1 MGSLLRQIERSKNWL
16 ARFRASDG
24 KWLQRTTGT
33 PDRKLA
39 EQILQQFEND
49 ARTAEYNGGLVIK
62 KVVDNAMD
70 MHQRATGRSLRFPT
84 LRAFFADFLTSKS
97 INKKTATIASYRKTV
112 NLFLEHM
119 GAEADKPVIRVQPAD
134 VQSFIKARMAQGAA
148 PATVRQGIVVLRMMF
163 KRALD
168 EGMCAI
174 NPAATVEVPDGESQT
189 KLPFTDEEVQ
199 RILKTCPNEE
209 WRTLVFLGYYTGAR
223 MGDCLGLTW
232 ASFDLG
238 DTPKLTYKQKKTGK
252 GSKGWVTIAVHPALH
267 KRLLDWRQ
275 ASKAGKDGPILPGLT
290 AKALGGNTGPSTL
303 FVQLVKA
310 AGIDPCY
317 ATTGRSKQPRKC
329 FHSFRTTLVTR
340 MQSLE
345 IPQEVRMNIVGHAS
359 ADVHKGYSQ
368 GEWNSVRSAINKLPD
383 LST

>member
-1 MGSLLRQIERSKNWL
+1 MASLFRQISRSKNWL
-16 ARFRASDG
+16 VHFRGSDG
-24 KWLQRTTGT
+24 KWLQRSTGT
-33 PDRKLA
+33 PDKKLA
-39 EQILQQFEND
+39 EQIKQQFERD
-49 ARTAEYNGGLVIK
+49 ARTAEFNGGLLIK
-62 KVVDNAMD
+62 KVVENAME
-70 MHQRATGRSLRFPT
+70 MHERVTGRNLRFPT

-119 GAEADKPVIRVQPAD
+119 GAEADKPVIRVQPSD
-134 VQSFIKARMAQGAA
+134 VQAFIKARMDQGAA

-163 KRALD
+163 KRAVD

-199 RILKTCPNEE
+199 RILKACPSEE
-209 WRTLVFLGYYTGAR
+209 WRTLVFIGYYTGAR

-232 ASFDLG
+232 SAFDLG
-238 DTPKLTYKQKKTGK
+238 DTPKLTYQQKKTGK
-252 GSKGWVTIAVHPALH
+252 GSKGWVTIAVHPALK
-267 KRLLDWRQ
+267 KRLLEWRQ
-275 ASKAGKDGPILPGLT
+275 ASKAGTEGPVLPGLT
-290 AKALGGNTGPSTL
+290 ATALGGNTGPSTL
-303 FVQLVKA
+303 FVQLIKA

-329 FHSFRTTLVTR
+329 FHSFRTTMVSK

-345 IPQEVRMNIVGHAS
+345 VPQEVRMNIVGHAS

-368 GEWNSVRSAINKLPD
+368 GQWNSVKSAINKLPD
-383 LST
+383 LGS

>member
-1 MGSLLRQIERSKNWL
+1 LL
-16 ARFRASDG
+16 
-24 KWLQRTTGT
+24 
-33 PDRKLA
+33 
-39 EQILQQFEND
+39 
-49 ARTAEYNGGLVIK
+49 IK
-62 KVVDNAMD
+62 KVVENAME
-70 MHQRATGRSLRFPT
+70 MHERVTGRNLRFPT

-134 VQSFIKARMAQGAA
+134 VQSFIKARMDQGAA

-163 KRALD
+163 KRAVD

-199 RILKTCPNEE
+199 RILKACPSEE
-209 WRTLVFLGYYTGAR
+209 WRTLVFIGYYTGAR

-232 ASFDLG
+232 SSFDLG
-238 DTPKLTYKQKKTGK
+238 DTPKLTYQQKKTGK
-252 GSKGWVTIAVHPALH
+252 GSKGWVTIAVHPALK
-267 KRLLDWRQ
+267 KRLLEWRL
-275 ASKAGKDGPILPGLT
+275 ASKAGTDGPVLPGLT
-290 AKALGGNTGPSTL
+290 ATALGGNTGPSTL
-303 FVQLVKA
+303 FVQLIKA

-329 FHSFRTTLVTR
+329 FHSFRTTMVSK

-345 IPQEVRMNIVGHAS
+345 VPQEVRMNIVGHAS

-368 GEWNSVRSAINKLPD
+368 GQWNSVKSAINKLPD
-383 LST
+383 LGS

>member
-1 MGSLLRQIERSKNWL
+1 MASLFRQISRSKNWL
-16 ARFRASDG
+16 VHFRGSDG
-24 KWLQRTTGT
+24 KWLQRSTGT
-33 PDRKLA
+33 PDKKLA
-39 EQILQQFEND
+39 EQIKQQFERD
-49 ARTAEYNGGLVIK
+49 ARTAEFNGGLLIK
-62 KVVDNAMD
+62 KVVENAME
-70 MHQRATGRSLRFPT
+70 MHERVTGRNLRFPT

-134 VQSFIKARMAQGAA
+134 VQSFIKARMDQGAA

-163 KRALD
+163 KRAVD

-199 RILKTCPNEE
+199 RILKACPSEE
-209 WRTLVFLGYYTGAR
+209 WRTLVFIGYYTGAR
-223 MGDCLGLTW
+223 MGDCLGLNW
-232 ASFDLG
+232 SAFDLG
-238 DTPKLTYKQKKTGK
+238 DTPKLTYQQKKTGK
-252 GSKGWVTIAVHPALH
+252 GSKGWVTIAVHPSLK
-267 KRLLDWRQ
+267 KRLLEWRL
-275 ASKAGKDGPILPGLT
+275 ASKAGTEGPVLPGLT
-290 AKALGGNTGPSTL
+290 STALGGNTGPSTL
-303 FVQLVKA
+303 FVQLIKA

-329 FHSFRTTLVTR
+329 FHSFRTTMVSK

-345 IPQEVRMNIVGHAS
+345 VPQEVRMNIVGHAS

-368 GEWNSVRSAINKLPD
+368 GQWNSVKSAINKLPA
-383 LST
+383 LGT